1 MPCARF
7 PRCRWCWECS
17 LQPTVEKR
25 FFIRL
30 ERIGYRAVILS
41 RIVPT
46 EYATAV
52 LETARSYRRAI
63 EMMFSLGNVALVSV
77 QTANYQ
83 QWLDSRVTAAK
94 ASDPTIGDR
103 PFQLF
108 EYVNAKRV
116 GDVNSNVAN
125 LDNLANVRFA
135 PGSSH

>member
-1 MPCARF
+1 
-7 PRCRWCWECS
+7 
-17 LQPTVEKR
+17 
-25 FFIRL
+25 
-30 ERIGYRAVILS
+30 
-41 RIVPT
+41 
-46 EYATAV
+46 
-52 LETARSYRRAI
+52 
-63 EMMFSLGNVALVSV
+63 MMFSLGNVALVSV

-125 LDNLANVRFA
+125 LDNLANGRFA
-135 PGSSH
+135 T